1 MVVGQCDSVTVH
13 YDNIRCQNGNAK
25 LVLSPHTQPQFGG
38 KEIQTMSAKK
48 ARRILSYNS
57 ETKTVKVSNPTT
69 GGVSMEPVT
78 ALPKVELIALAKF
91 LGKQFVGIN
100 PMAMPLSVLLA
111 GVQSDQPVIT
121 YNAPKEE
128 SPMPKTQPKV
138 AVAVTPQPAVGSID
152 AVIRAIVDSALA
164 ELNIGEGQIT
174 DAVQRVVEPIM
185 TGFRHEVTEIVA
197 KVQPKVQHISL
208 PDRPKVEL
216 KGVKHRMF
224 SKVLGA
230 LSQGTNLWLVG
241 SAGTGKSTIAEQ
253 CAEAL
258 GLPFYSENCT
268 ATMTAFELKGYKDA
282 NRIYDSTKF
291 RQAFEFGGVFVLDEI
306 DNANPNVLGT
316 LNNALSNGVM
326 GFPDGMVRKHQN
338 FIAIATANTF
348 GSGATTQYVGRNP
361 IDAATVD
368 RFVQLEIPIDED
380 VEQAMLDSIGLE
392 SKVATKWLIAVRTA
406 RNNVQTNGLKVI
418 VSPRA
423 TMNGAKLLRSG
434 EFTMSEA
441 FTATVLRGAKDDQI
455 AKIMSGVTL

>member
-1 MVVGQCDSVTVH
+1 
-13 YDNIRCQNGNAK
+13 
-25 LVLSPHTQPQFGG
+25 
-38 KEIQTMSAKK
+38 MSAKK
-48 ARRILSYNS
+48 ARRIIAFNKV
-57 ETKTVKVSNPTT
+57 TKMVDLADKVTGTVYSAPFST
-69 GGVSMEPVT
+69 
-78 ALPKVELIALAKF
+78 LPKVEIIAVAKF
-91 LGKQFVGIN
+91 LGKSFSGIN
-100 PMAMPLSVLLA
+100 PMAMPLSVLEE
-111 GVQSDQPVIT
+111 GVLGESKVIR
-121 YNAPKEE
+121 YVPNVPKEDIV
-128 SPMPKTQPKV
+128 PKAETTPQPKV
-138 AVAVTPQPAVGSID
+138 VVAKPSTATVGSID
-152 AVIRAIVDSALA
+152 AIIRSVVDSALA
-164 ELNIGEGQIT
+164 ELNIGEGQVT
-174 DAVQRVVEPIM
+174 EAVQRVVEPIM
-185 TGFRHEVTEIVA
+185 SGFRHEVTEIVA
-197 KVQPKVQHISL
+197 KVQPKVQHITL

-216 KGVKHRMF
+216 KGIKHNMF
-224 SKVLGA
+224 GKVLGA

-326 GFPDGMVRKHQN
+326 GFPDGMVRKHAN
-338 FIAIATANTF
+338 FVAIATANTF

-380 VEQAMLDSIGLE
+380 VEHAMLDSIGL
-392 SKVATKWLIAVRTA
+392 STLVAQKWLLAVRTA
-406 RNNVQTNGLKVI
+406 RRNVETNGLKVI

-423 TMNGAKLLRSG
+423 TMNGAKLLRS
-434 EFTMSEA
+434 EQFTMSEA
-441 FTATVLRGAKDDQI
+441 FTATVLRGAKEDQI
-455 AKIMSGVTL
+455 AKITAGVKL